1 MTIMIVDDHIDIRR
15 ILRQIISVG
24 HTGELQ
30 FIECES
36 GEDAIQLYK
45 TEQPDLVLMDIELK
59 NMNGLE
65 ATASI
70 LNRNK
75 DAKVLIVSSYN
86 LSGYRRKAAKI
97 GAYGFVSKDHLFEVK
112 SYLNKIESTTT
123 GRA

>member
-45 TEQPDLVLMDIELK
+45 TELPDLVLMDIELK

-65 ATASI
+65 AAASI

-75 DAKVLIVSSYN
+75 DAKVLIVSSHD
-86 LSGYRRKAAKI
+86 SPSVRKKAALLPIK
-97 GAYGFVSKDHLFEVK
+97 GFVSKDDLSQVRQYL
-112 SYLNKIESTTT
+112 SY
-123 GRA
+123 